1 MIVFR
6 SRHQGHHFLSL
17 TTNHREPPLYGSSCD
32 SGSLRPSLGR
42 TWWAVKRATSSA
54 RSVGNSHRSTESA
67 PACKSLRSP
76 LCALVRIASHG
87 QLVYPL
93 GGHLSGEMSRAAP
106 GVQYGGFFWNAW
118 HPDEGALSSSAPKK

>member
-42 TWWAVKRATSSA
+42 TWWAVKRATYSA

-67 PACKSLRSP
+67 PACKRLRSP
-76 LCALVRIASHG
+76 LAHS
-87 QLVYPL
+87 
-93 GGHLSGEMSRAAP
+93 SGSPATANSFIHWAGISLAR
-106 GVQYGGFFWNAW
+106 
-118 HPDEGALSSSAPKK
+118 